1 MGNLLNGVQTAT
13 LTKNT
18 WALCATRHT
27 VKAEATGAEA
37 GKDNILVSYK
47 LESTSGVGQNYHTKD
62 GYLHKIRITI
72 FKDGEIAY
80 QQDVAGDDSG
90 NFITLPPFLITGEGK
105 WEITAKTIAAG
116 DCAKPEGE
124 KNFAYLYAKA
134 PEPVEEEQEEDR
146 AKTAQDLT
154 PLLTVGMVGLAGLVF
169 GKVLRRKKKAAE
181 TFEAQNSPEYEVV
194 KEYID
199 EILEEGIAGFK
210 RNPIEYDL
218 LDMGNG
224 KIEATINTGKGAKK
238 LFNQIK
244 ILSQIRFIRV
254 EGRRGYTIDIESLAP
269 DEKDWEEWPARITF
283 DFNISDKDYEE
294 AERKRRSKRR
304 RRAETFEAQ
313 APKKFNC
320 EQIIYDAFYGK
331 GDEKIKKFQEGITKS
346 TPFFNLSFIPPLK
359 GYNESET
366 KEFTSEMAHFLRK
379 TQMLHRMNSATFG
392 ALRIN
397 GKEFAWVKFSETDD
411 YAIATKSSILEE
423 AKSDLLSVQAL
434 KDGTAIGVKGNENLR
449 KMLVRLLDKEEY
461 EKFRT
466 TIIRYGIKHKNYV
479 VAYGLHSLEI
489 AFQSYQNRKSD
500 LERKATNQL
509 KAILKARG
517 LSTSGTRQN
526 YIDRIEEDGNS
537 YQTDLNAETFEAPKK
552 QPKYKKVMEVLK
564 QGLYEP
570 NSEQYKLMREIDP
583 DDRRLENFWAAYA
596 YLEWRGASEEGYSHP
611 EYGKNFV
618 PMPAH
623 IKDADKNK
631 VIRWMRRQEKKSMP
645 LWIMNRDDF
654 VKTLRRARKTY
665 GINYPQEGFPAIFS
679 HWMRYDRKL
688 FYYET
693 PAVLDDVAIIT
704 STQFYSIIDDRGREA
719 FNDMDNNQKRGLLKG
734 DKNIYYG
741 LGKKDYTRDELN
753 KMGIG
758 KLKEI
763 LKQRG
768 HSTSGKRDDYI
779 ERILNAQ

>member
-1 MGNLLNGVQTAT
+1 VGNLLNGIQTAT

-47 LESTSGVGQNYHTKD
+47 LESTSGIGKGYHTKD
-62 GYLHKIRITI
+62 GFLHKIRITI

-105 WEITAKTIAAG
+105 WEITTKTIAAG

-124 KNFAYLYAKA
+124 KNFAYLYAKT

-154 PLLTVGMVGLAGLVF
+154 PLLTVGVVGLAGLVF
-169 GKVLRRKKKAAE
+169 GKVLRGKRKE
-181 TFEAQNSPEYEVV
+181 
-194 KEYID
+194 
-199 EILEEGIAGFK
+199 
-210 RNPIEYDL
+210 
-218 LDMGNG
+218 
-224 KIEATINTGKGAKK
+224 
-238 LFNQIK
+238 
-244 ILSQIRFIRV
+244 
-254 EGRRGYTIDIESLAP
+254 
-269 DEKDWEEWPARITF
+269 
-283 DFNISDKDYEE
+283 
-294 AERKRRSKRR
+294 
-304 RRAETFEAQ
+304 AETFEAQ

-320 EQIIYDAFYGK
+320 EQIIYDAFYGN
-331 GDEKIKKFQEGITKS
+331 GDEKLKKFQEGITKS

-366 KEFTSEMAHFLRK
+366 KQFKSEMNHFLRQTK
-379 TQMLHRMNSATFG
+379 MYHLANSATFG

-397 GKEFAWVKFSETDD
+397 GKEFAWVKFTDTDD
-411 YAIATKSSILEE
+411 YAIATKSSIFEQ
-423 AKSDLLSVQAL
+423 AKSDLLSEQAL

-449 KMLVRLLDKEEY
+449 KMLARLLDKEEY

-466 TIIRYGIKHKNYV
+466 TIVRYGIKHKNYV
-479 VAYGLHSLEI
+479 VASALYSLEI
-489 AFQSYQNRKSD
+489 AFRPYQNRKSD
-500 LERKATNQL
+500 LERKAINQL

-537 YQTDLNAETFEAPKK
+537 YQTDLNAETFEAPMKGAQPPRKGNTADGLYLTGEHTKAIRKALKKRFPDLKIKIKKGGSSVIIHEGHSIMKQDPLRKDIEKTIHEAIKDVERKDWGWTPEQGSEWVAVSIHGFPTGGNAYQTDFDAETFEAPKK

-596 YLEWRGASEEGYSHP
+596 YLEWKGASEEGYSHP

-618 PMPAH
+618 PMPTN
-623 IKDADKNK
+623 IKDADKAK
-631 VIRWMRRQEKKSMP
+631 AIRRMRRQEKKSMP

-654 VKTLRRARKTY
+654 IKTLRRARKTY
-665 GINYPQEGFPAIFS
+665 GVNYEQEGFPAIFS

-693 PAVLDDVAIIT
+693 PAVLDELAIIT
-704 STQFYSIIDDRGREA
+704 ATQFYSIIDDKGREA
-719 FNDMDNNQKRGLLKG
+719 FNNMDNKQKRGLLKG

-741 LGKKDYTRDELN
+741 K
-753 KMGIG
+753 
-758 KLKEI
+758 
-763 LKQRG
+763 
-768 HSTSGKRDDYI
+768 
-779 ERILNAQ
+779 